1 VSCAVIVSPSQ
12 ASAIN
17 DRLHIAAGA
26 RRSSRTAEEQA
37 IERRIAGRS
46 APIPTAIGFGKAP
59 IFASYCLQPA
69 ERHCVAAVV
78 QTKNIVIL
86 QTLVSF
92 RH

>member
-1 VSCAVIVSPSQ
+1 VSYAVIVSPSQ

-17 DRLHIAAGA
+17 GRFHIAAGA

-69 ERHCVAAVV
+69 ERHCVPAVSK
-78 QTKNIVIL
+78 TRNIIIL
-86 QTLVSF
+86 QELISL